1 MHLTRSEW
9 FDLSRVTF
17 WFSLVVPSY
26 LLGWLNSVVYVSL
39 LSLWA
44 LVETAWAAFRGGQ
57 EKKLREIERKL
68 DEILERL

>member
-26 LLGWLNSVVYVSL
+26 LLGWLNSVAYVSL